1 MGVIFLSNCI
11 SVSLSLCSCI
21 PLYNFSYIYEYIM
34 STPTSFVDR
43 WVSWLRYIDVRI
55 LKIIS
60 CWLSPV
66 HHSLLQDLCGY
77 LKLATFCSGIR
88 WLFYVLRNI
97 NVSLKWSY
105 LCYSLLRYMRY
116 ILLSFWF
123 GAFCLLLMIKFLEQF
138 CWHKGGPL
146 QSQNGSCYSC
156 SKLEEGIS
164 GRVQL

>member
-123 GAFCLLLMIKFLEQF
+123 GVFLFVVNDQIFGAVLLTQRRAATIPEWILLFLF
-138 CWHKGGPL
+138 KTGGRDL
-146 QSQNGSCYSC
+146 
-156 SKLEEGIS
+156 
-164 GRVQL
+164 R